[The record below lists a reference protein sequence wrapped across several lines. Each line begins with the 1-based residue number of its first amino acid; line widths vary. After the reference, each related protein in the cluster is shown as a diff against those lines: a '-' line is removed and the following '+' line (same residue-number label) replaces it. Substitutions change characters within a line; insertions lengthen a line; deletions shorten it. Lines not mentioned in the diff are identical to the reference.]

1 MSAPQ
6 NKKDPAP
13 VTIKK
18 YANRRLYNT
27 ATSIYVTLEDL
38 CEMVK
43 KGDDFVVKD
52 AKTGEDITRQI
63 LTQIIFE
70 QELRGTQVLPLN
82 FLRSVIRHYGEEV
95 QKVLPPYLDAMMSN
109 FTENQE
115 KLTTVMRESMGSYTP
130 FGQFGEMSKQ
140 NMEMFQ
146 KAISA
151 FNPFIGSGK
160 K

>member
-1 MSAPQ
+1 MATNS
-6 NKKDPAP
+6 KKETTA
-13 VTIKK
+13 VVIKK

-27 ATSIYVTLEDL
+27 ATSVYVTLEDL

-43 KGDDFVVKD
+43 EGTDFLVKD

-70 QELRGTQVLPLN
+70 QELRGTQILPLN

-95 QKVLPPYLDAMMSN
+95 QKVLPPYLDAMMDN
-109 FTENQE
+109 FMQNQE
-115 KLTTVMRESMGSYTP
+115 KLSDAMKQSMGGYNP
-130 FGQFGEMSKQ
+130 FASLEEMGKQ
-140 NMEMFQ
+140 NMDMFQ
-146 KAISA
+146 KAMSA
-151 FNPFIGSGK
+151 FNPFIQSGK